1 MTAEQ
6 GVTIMFS
13 MILLTMAGM
22 GCLFFWWLLNNRGRV
37 EEAKHDM
44 LRGETG
50 SGLENDNEVYL

>member
-6 GVTIMFS
+6 GVTMMFS

-22 GCLFFWWLLNNRGRV
+22 GCLFFWWLLNNKGRV
-37 EEAKHDM
+37 EQAKHDM

-50 SGLENDNEVYL
+50 PDFENDSEVYL